1 MVETNSI
8 YQKIY
13 NTVKQ
18 IPFGRVA
25 TYGQIAQM
33 VDNCTARMVGYA
45 LAATPEDVKIPWH
58 RVINC
63 QGRISLITF
72 RDLQRKLLESENIK
86 FDKSGKIDLIKYRW
100 DESN

>member
-1 MVETNSI
+1 MIKTESI

-18 IPFGRVA
+18 IPYGRVV

-45 LAATPEDVKIPWH
+45 LAAKITGI
-58 RVINC
+58 RRN
-63 QGRISLITF
+63 RI
-72 RDLQRKLLESENIK
+72 
-86 FDKSGKIDLIKYRW
+86 
-100 DESN
+100 

>member
-1 MVETNSI
+1 MIKTESI

-18 IPFGRVA
+18 IPYGRVV

-45 LAATPEDVKIPWH
+45 LAATPEDIEIPWH
-58 RVINC
+58 RVINS
-63 QGRISLITF
+63 QGRISMITF
-72 RDLQRKLLESENIK
+72 KDLQQKLLESEGIE
-86 FDKSGKIDLIKYRW
+86 FDRSGRINLKKYRW
-100 DESN
+100 NSD

>member
-1 MVETNSI
+1 MIKTESI

-18 IPFGRVA
+18 IPYGRVV

-45 LAATPEDVKIPWH
+45 LAATPEDIEIPWH
-58 RVINC
+58 RVINS
-63 QGRISLITF
+63 QGRISMITSK
-72 RDLQRKLLESENIK
+72 DLQQKLLESEGIE
-86 FDKSGKIDLIKYRW
+86 FDRSGRVNLKKYRW
-100 DESN
+100 NSD

>member
-1 MVETNSI
+1 MIKTESI

-18 IPFGRVA
+18 IPYGRVV

-45 LAATPEDVKIPWH
+45 LAATPEDIEIPWH
-58 RVINC
+58 RVINS
-63 QGRISLITF
+63 QGRISMITF
-72 RDLQRKLLESENIK
+72 KDLQQKLLESEGIE
-86 FDKSGKIDLIKYRW
+86 FDRSGRVNLKKYRW
-100 DESN
+100 NSD

>member
-1 MVETNSI
+1 MVRTKSI

-13 NTVKQ
+13 NTVRQ
-18 IPFGRVA
+18 IPYGRVA

-45 LAATPEDVKIPWH
+45 LAATPEDVEIPWH
-58 RVINC
+58 RVINS
-63 QGRISLITF
+63 QGKLSLITF
-72 RDLQRKLLESENIK
+72 EDLQRRLLESEDIK
-86 FDKSGKIDLIKYRW
+86 FDKSGKVDLRKYRW